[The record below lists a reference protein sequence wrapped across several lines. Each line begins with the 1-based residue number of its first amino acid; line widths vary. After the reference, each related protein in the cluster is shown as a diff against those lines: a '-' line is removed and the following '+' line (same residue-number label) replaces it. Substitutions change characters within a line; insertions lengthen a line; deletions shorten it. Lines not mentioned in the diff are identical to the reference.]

1 MEIPPNVVFLKVSCA
16 GNVNNALLA
25 DALSIGIDGIFIGGC
40 KNDHCHY
47 VWGNQL
53 VEKRSDDLSD
63 KLKKMIMEPERIRF
77 ENIEIRDS
85 KKYVDVMT
93 VFVEDLKKMGP
104 NPFKI

>member
-1 MEIPPNVVFLKVSCA
+1 
-16 GNVNNALLA
+16 
-25 DALSIGIDGIFIGGC
+25 
-40 KNDHCHY
+40 
-47 VWGNQL
+47 